1 MNIVDR
7 ILIVVGALA
16 GLAGVALSA
25 AGAHITGAAGLT
37 AAASLLLA
45 HAPVLILAGLIAS
58 LNAAHRILAR
68 LAGLAFI
75 LGLSLFCG
83 DAAMRAF
90 MGSRLFSNAAPA
102 GGIILMCGWAL
113 LALAGLMRRR
123 RR

>member
-7 ILIVVGALA
+7 ILMVMGALA
-16 GLAGVALSA
+16 GLAGVALLA
-25 AGAHITGAAGLT
+25 AGAHVPGASGLT
-37 AAASLLLA
+37 ASANLLLA
-45 HAPVLILAGLIAS
+45 HASVLILAGLIAS
-58 LNAAHRILAR
+58 LNAANRMLAR
-68 LAGLAFI
+68 LAGMAFI
-75 LGLSLFCG
+75 LGLILFCG

-90 MGSRLFSNAAPA
+90 MGTRMFPNAAPA